1 MAKKEKTEDKNNKSS
16 SPSSGNSV
24 IDSVIALNQI
34 VLGSAA
40 PTAMAGMQ
48 IAITHATGVGAQ
60 NFVASQQQMNVLGAA
75 AVAAG
80 AGNLLWEGLT
90 RTVDK
95 MTVEDRLKYW
105 KEMMAI
111 SSGNPSAET
120 EDQSSSDEKEGDASA
135 NDANDA
141 NEAGADKA
149 PAETTS

>member
-1 MAKKEKTEDKNNKSS
+1 MANKEKTEDKNNKSS

-141 NEAGADKA
+141 NEAGVDKA

>member
-1 MAKKEKTEDKNNKSS
+1 MAEKSKSEDTTKKS
-16 SPSSGNSV
+16 SPSSSGNPV
-24 IDSVIALNQI
+24 VDSVIALNQI

-105 KEMMAI
+105 KEMIAI
-111 SSGNPSAET
+111 SSGKPSDDT
-120 EDQSSSDEKEGDASA
+120 EEKSSSDEKDSNADQDKQKDAGKA
-135 NDANDA
+135 
-141 NEAGADKA
+141 ETDKA
-149 PAETTS
+149 PAEPTS

>member
-1 MAKKEKTEDKNNKSS
+1 MSGKRNTEENSKKSPSS
-16 SPSSGNSV
+16 SSGNSV

-48 IAITHATGVGAQ
+48 IAISHATGVGAQ

-80 AGNLLWEGLT
+80 SGNLLWEGLT

-95 MTVEDRLKYW
+95 LTVEDRLKYW

-111 SSGNPSAET
+111 SSGKPSSEAE
-120 EDQSSSDEKEGDASA
+120 EQSSSNEQDGGSDAKNASDQDTNKETADA
-135 NDANDA
+135 
-141 NEAGADKA
+141 
-149 PAETTS
+149 TS